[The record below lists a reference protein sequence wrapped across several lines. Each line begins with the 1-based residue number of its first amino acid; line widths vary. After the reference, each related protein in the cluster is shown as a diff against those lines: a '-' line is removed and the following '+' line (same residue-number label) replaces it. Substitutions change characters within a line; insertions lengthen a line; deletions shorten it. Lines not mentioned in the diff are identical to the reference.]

1 MNSPG
6 AELPGGV
13 AAAMRSPE
21 AIARASRSS
30 FLVSFGVLPPER
42 RAALTAIYAFCRV
55 ADDAADDAEAPRD
68 GHARLA
74 FWRQELD
81 RAARGAPET
90 PVGEAVACAIR
101 QFHVGSAHLA
111 AVLDGVAMDLD
122 CADLDCA
129 HFATFDQLLHYC
141 DKVAGAVGLAC
152 LPVFGAFGAHAERYA
167 VSLGR
172 ALQLSNI
179 ARDLRA
185 DAELGRVYVPHSW
198 FTAERVEASWLR
210 GGGPAAEYAAGGGVD
225 RIVARL
231 VCEARAQFADAAVE
245 LARCTDRA
253 ALVPAEIMRAV
264 YAEVLERVAKGGGA
278 AVLRGRRARVPTW
291 RKLWLAWQTRRR
303 MR

>member
-1 MNSPG
+1 MSSPDSSG
-6 AELPGGV
+6 AV

-55 ADDAADDAEAPRD
+55 ADDAADDADAPRD

-81 RAARGAPET
+81 RAAHGAPET
-90 PVGEAVACAIR
+90 PVGEGVARAIR
-101 QFHVGSAHLA
+101 QFHVGPAHLA
-111 AVLDGVAMDLD
+111 AVLDGVAM
-122 CADLDCA
+122 DLDCA

-185 DAELGRVYVPHSW
+185 DAELGRVYVPQGW
-198 FTAERVEASWLR
+198 FAAERVDASWLR
-210 GGGPAAEYAAGGGVD
+210 GRGPTAEYASGGGVD

-231 VCEARAQFADAAVE
+231 VGEARTQFAAAAVE

-264 YAEVLERVAKGGGA
+264 YAEVLERVAKGGGT
-278 AVLRGRRARVPTW
+278 AVARGRRARVPTW